1 MDPLLHDFK
10 VLCRPLYCVDKF
22 LSGKYCVQDKFL
34 YSTLCR
40 RVWIFLL
47 LTVLFWQRAPPEAG
61 VLPGS
66 SHSPGHP
73 QKIQVVQVW

>member
-10 VLCRPLYCVDKF
+10 VLCKPLYCVDSSS
-22 LSGKYCVQDKFL
+22 LANIVFL

-40 RVWIFLL
+40 PVRVFLL
-47 LTVLFWQRAPPEAG
+47 LTVLLWQRAPPEAG